1 VPTRRDAQ
9 SLNLTDGERRR
20 LESIAGSSAEP
31 AALKRRAKMILW
43 TEQGLSDRETARQLR
58 VSHPTVGRWRQRFR
72 AARLAGLRDAPRPG
86 RPRIHD
92 EERIARLIAK
102 ALNAKPTAGA
112 RWSVRTLSRAA
123 RVSKSTVWRYLRR
136 YEAQPY
142 RDKSVVS
149 SD

>member
-1 VPTRRDAQ
+1 LQ
-9 SLNLTDGERRR
+9 
-20 LESIAGSSAEP
+20 
-31 AALKRRAKMILW
+31 
-43 TEQGLSDRETARQLR
+43 

-92 EERIARLIAK
+92 EKRIARLIAK

-112 RWSVRTLSRAA
+112 RWSVRALSRAA